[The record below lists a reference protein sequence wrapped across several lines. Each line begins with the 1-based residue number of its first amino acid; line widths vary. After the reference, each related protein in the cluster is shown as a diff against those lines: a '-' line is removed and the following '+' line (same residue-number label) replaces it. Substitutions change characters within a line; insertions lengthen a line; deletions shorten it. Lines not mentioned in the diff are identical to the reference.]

1 MATQVGR
8 LGSLLSNQTCSTVKI
23 GTLRMSSSLQEPQGS
38 PQSQSPPENT
48 RGSCGASTIER
59 DMSHYLYFEDNDCFF
74 PPTELG
80 QKPPRQGEGREPR
93 QSRMDVEQPRVP
105 EE

>member
-1 MATQVGR
+1 
-8 LGSLLSNQTCSTVKI
+8 
-23 GTLRMSSSLQEPQGS
+23 MSSKLQEPQGS
-38 PQSQSPPENT
+38 PHTLSSVPESQNPPENI
-48 RGSCGASTIER
+48 RRSRGASTAEL

-80 QKPPRQGEGREPR
+80 QKPPRQGERRAPR
-93 QSRMDVEQPRVP
+93 QSLMDAEQPRAP

>member
-1 MATQVGR
+1 
-8 LGSLLSNQTCSTVKI
+8 
-23 GTLRMSSSLQEPQGS
+23 MSSSLQEPQGS
-38 PQSQSPPENT
+38 SHTLSSVSQNQTPPGNI
-48 RGSCGASTIER
+48 RRSRGASTVEP

-80 QKPPRQGEGREPR
+80 QKPPRQGEEREPR
-93 QSRMDVEQPRVP
+93 QSPMDAEQPRVP